1 MMRLM
6 LLRHAK
12 ADGDIGEGDHARR
25 LSARGIHE
33 AAELGTYLAEQHLMP
48 DLILASDSTR
58 TAMSMNGLL
67 AQWSHPAAVRLIGS
81 LYNAGALR
89 LLSEIHRQAA
99 DVRCLML
106 IAHNPGIAELALR
119 LTGSGDR
126 YALARMRQKFPPCA
140 LAVLDF
146 ACESWS
152 NVNFGDGRLE
162 RHLTP
167 RAHDAAP

>member
-1 MMRLM
+1 MLRLM

-12 ADGDIGEGDHARR
+12 AEGEVVGGDHARR
-25 LSARGIHE
+25 LSPQGIYD
-33 AAELGTYLAEQHLMP
+33 AAQLGTYLAEQHVMP
-48 DLILASDSTR
+48 DLILASDSAR
-58 TAMSMNGLL
+58 TTMSMNGLL
-67 AQWSHPAAVRLIGS
+67 AQWSHPAAVRLIGT
-81 LYNAGALR
+81 LYNAGAKM
-89 LLSEIHRQAA
+89 LLGEIHGQAR

-126 YALARMRQKFPPCA
+126 YALARMRQKFPPCG

-152 NVNFGDGRLE
+152 DVSFGDGRLE
-162 RHLTP
+162 RYLTP
-167 RAHDAAP
+167 GPQDAVQ